1 MRPSRP
7 SLPLLYPRLALLMSV
22 ALLAGLAG
30 CGPASDNAPNLGPRA
45 NVAGPPL
52 AQKITAPR
60 IDPAAPA
67 ASPVPSAADN
77 GNATTSDRGITSGAN
92 SISQGERLQSQ
103 PADTPNGKSVPL
115 IPDSITRDLDSPDA
129 AVRLQALSHWGSKG
143 TTAPLD
149 PLFEAMDD
157 EDPAVQAKAIEIIER
172 YWAAE
177 QERERS

>member
-7 SLPLLYPRLALLMSV
+7 SLHLLYPRIALLLSAV
-22 ALLAGLAG
+22 LFAGLVG
-30 CGPASDNAPNLGPRA
+30 CGPASDNAPTSGPRA

-52 AQKITAPR
+52 AQKSLSPR
-60 IDPAAPA
+60 NDPAPPA
-67 ASPVPSAADN
+67 TNPMPFAAANGTGSASGTGGVPGVNIRGS
-77 GNATTSDRGITSGAN
+77 GDRI
-92 SISQGERLQSQ
+92 QSQ
-103 PADTPNGKSVPL
+103 PAEMPNANSVPL
-115 IPDSITRDLDSPDA
+115 IPDLITKDLNSPDA
-129 AVRLQALSHWGSKG
+129 SVRLRAMSHWGSKE
-143 TTAPLD
+143 TSAPLD